1 MNKPYPVPENET
13 GRLASLVAYDI
24 MDTEADVAFDE
35 LTALASEIA
44 QTPIAL
50 VTLLDGRRQ
59 WFKSAHGTDITE
71 TPREHA
77 FCAHTILDKS
87 QPLVVSDARKDDR
100 FKDNPLVTG
109 DTQVIFYAGVPLVND
124 DGFALGSL
132 CVIDHE
138 PKQLTETQLKALST
152 LGKQVLTQMELRR
165 KIAQLEKSNHALTE
179 ANTFIQK
186 FAHMAAHDIKNP
198 MSSILLTAQALEV
211 RLKGI
216 GDEKSTSLALMV
228 SKAAKRLINLL
239 NEMLDYS
246 KEPSTLLLNQ
256 QDICVSTLLKNIVD
270 LSEFPANIDIEI
282 PEGEHIV
289 STSGVALE
297 QIFMNLLNNAVR
309 YNDKDNGQ
317 ITVSYKEINDHYSF
331 TVTDN
336 GVGIAENDIS
346 RIFDKAV
353 TLNAVDCFNKPGKG
367 LGLYNVKLLIEKLQG
382 SISVQSN
389 LGEGSAFTF
398 TIKKGVAV
406 SAA

>member
-1 MNKPYPVPENET
+1 
-13 GRLASLVAYDI
+13 
-24 MDTEADVAFDE
+24 MDTEADAAFDE

-50 VTLLDGRRQ
+50 VTLLDGSRQ
-59 WFKSAHGTDITE
+59 WFKSAHGTDFTE

-77 FCAHTILDKS
+77 FCAHTIVDQS
-87 QPLVVSDARKDDR
+87 QPLVVNDARKDDR
-100 FKDNPLVTG
+100 FKNNPLVTG

-124 DGFALGSL
+124 EGFALGSL

-138 PKQLTETQLKALST
+138 PKQLTETQLKALNT
-152 LGKQVLTQMELRR
+152 LGRQVLTQMELRR
-165 KIAQLEKSNHALTE
+165 KIAQLERSNEALTE

-198 MSSILLTAQALEV
+198 MSSILLTAQALEA
-211 RLKGI
+211 RLKNI
-216 GDEKSTSLALMV
+216 GDEKSTALALMV

-246 KEPSTLLLNQ
+246 KEPSMLLMNQ

-270 LSEFPANIDIEI
+270 LSEFPANIDIRI
-282 PEGEHIV
+282 PEGTHII

-309 YNDKDNGQ
+309 YNDKDRGQ
-317 ITVSYKEINDHYSF
+317 IKVSFTDAGEHHSF

-336 GVGIAENDIS
+336 GVGIANKDID
-346 RIFDKAV
+346 RIFEKAV
-353 TLNAVDCFNKPGKG
+353 TLSTVDCFNKPGKG
-367 LGLYNVKLLIEKLQG
+367 LGLYTVKLLVEKLQG
-382 SISVQSN
+382 TISVQSN

-398 TIKKGVAV
+398 TIKKDVAV
-406 SAA
+406 DAA